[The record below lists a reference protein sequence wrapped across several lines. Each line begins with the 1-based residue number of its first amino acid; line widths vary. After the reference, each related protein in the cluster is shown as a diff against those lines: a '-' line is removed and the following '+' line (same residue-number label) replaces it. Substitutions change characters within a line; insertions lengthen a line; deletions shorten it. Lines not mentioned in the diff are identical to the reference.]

1 MFVEWLNKLNS
12 WRQTYQV
19 CVGLYFCLV
28 MTNSSYTSGGE
39 LSNLICII
47 AICISV
53 FTAQLLFLLAPW
65 PMSGYAIWKT
75 WVLVAFHNSPMKYAP
90 RFGSLSETSLLREVI
105 AAILVAGYSVWK
117 ACTQLVELS
126 IVTKIKCYY
135 FPITDKGP
143 CCGLL
148 FLLYGA
154 VANAASYFRFLCK
167 FQGPW

>member
-1 MFVEWLNKLNS
+1 MESIYLDPLGTQALIPLESKE
-12 WRQTYQV
+12 
-19 CVGLYFCLV
+19 
-28 MTNSSYTSGGE
+28 GGE

-105 AAILVAGYSVWK
+105 AAILVAGYSV
-117 ACTQLVELS
+117 
-126 IVTKIKCYY
+126 
-135 FPITDKGP
+135 
-143 CCGLL
+143 
-148 FLLYGA
+148 
-154 VANAASYFRFLCK
+154 
-167 FQGPW
+167 